1 MRRLLAV
8 ALLTVWG
15 ASTVAFGFMHLAP
28 MDPARFMIGF
38 RPGVR
43 DGQINRLREWYG
55 LDDPIPLQ
63 YLRWMGRALRG
74 DFGASV
80 TTRREIGPE
89 IWRRLPWSL
98 VLAGTAAPAAWT
110 LAVGLSVLSARGGI
124 PGVVADGLI
133 GLGAVM
139 PGFLVA
145 TAFVYVFAVRLTLIP
160 ILPPFELNLLDRAL
174 WLGLVLP
181 AASLA
186 LPLAA
191 ALAVQMRRDLATALS
206 ARFTVPARARG
217 LGLRR
222 VIWGHATRMVTR
234 RLLARPLPWLSL
246 LLSGLLLIEEIF
258 NWPGIGRSFTRA
270 VTQRDIPVMQATL
283 LILAV
288 VAVVGELLLRR
299 LVGRTGVDA
308 AAHAASAPAAAPGGR
323 PSPLRGTDRHLA
335 LAAAVAALLVIGA
348 AAAPLVSRFPPDQVL
363 LDEINVAPSWRHWMG
378 TDSSGRDLF
387 SRLLHASRTTL
398 GMAAAAALVS
408 VAAALTLAAGTRG
421 RPAWPELTA
430 GVSRVISSLPALGLA
445 LAVIATAGR
454 SPAILVATFVAFG
467 FASVATAV
475 RALQGDAW
483 RWPFVEAARAAGAS
497 PLWIGERHLLP
508 HLARPLAAAAAG
520 VVPGLVLLEATLGFL
535 GFSVAP
541 TTPSWGTMLWR
552 AREALHR
559 GDWWLIAFPALF
571 VGAATWAFGT
581 LGETLGRTPPPSF
594 VQAARLRLGR
604 EWGDVPAPGLR
615 AARRSAAVRSAAVRS
630 AASASMGA
638 SGGGDGSG
646 AAP

>member
-1 MRRLLAV
+1 MSRPVRRLLAV
-8 ALLTVWG
+8 ALVTVWG

-28 MDPARFMIGF
+28 MDPARFMVGF
-38 RPGVR
+38 RQGVR
-43 DGQINRLREWYG
+43 DGQITRLREWYG

-80 TTRREIGPE
+80 ATRREVGPE
-89 IWRRLPWSL
+89 IWRRVPWSL
-98 VLAGTAAPAAWT
+98 LLAGTGAVVAWV
-110 LAVGLSVLSARGGI
+110 LAVGLSVASAGGGI
-124 PGVVADGLI
+124 LGAVGDGLI
-133 GLGAVM
+133 ALGLMA

-160 ILPPFELNLLDRAL
+160 ILPPFELNPLDPAL

-181 AASLA
+181 TASLA

-191 ALAVQMRRDLATALS
+191 AVAVQLRRDLTAALS
-206 ARFTVPARARG
+206 ARFAVSARARG
-217 LGLRR
+217 LAPGR
-222 VIWGHATRMVTR
+222 VVWGHAARVVTR

-283 LILAV
+283 LVLAI
-288 VAVVGELLLRR
+288 VAVAGEVLLRR
-299 LVGRTGVDA
+299 LVGRIGLDA
-308 AAHAASAPAAAPGGR
+308 EAYAASAPGAAPVGR
-323 PSPLRGTDRHLA
+323 PSPLPATDWRLSVA
-335 LAAAVAALLVIGA
+335 TAVAALLVIGA
-348 AAAPLVSRFPPDQVL
+348 VAAPLVARFPPDQVL
-363 LDEINVAPSWRHWMG
+363 LDEINMAPSRRHWMG

-398 GMAAAAALVS
+398 GIAVLAAAVS
-408 VAAALTLAAGTRG
+408 VTSTVVLAATTRG
-421 RPAWPELTA
+421 RPAWPAFTVGLGRTVLA
-430 GVSRVISSLPALGLA
+430 MPPLGLA
-445 LAVIATAGR
+445 LAIIATAGR
-454 SPAILVATFVAFG
+454 SPAVIAATFVALG
-467 FASVATAV
+467 YASIAAQM
-475 RALQGDAW
+475 RALQADAW

-508 HLARPLAAAAAG
+508 HLARPLVAAAAG
-520 VVPGLVLLEATLGFL
+520 LVPGFVLLEATLGFL

-559 GDWWLIAFPALF
+559 GDWWLIVFPVLF
-571 VGAATWAFGT
+571 VAAATWAFAA
-581 LGETLGRTPPPSF
+581 LSETLGRTPPPSF
-594 VQAARLRLGR
+594 VRPARLRLGR
-604 EWGDVPAPGLR
+604 EWGQIPTPALRPVQRPAP
-615 AARRSAAVRSAAVRS
+615 AKP
-630 AASASMGA
+630 AASASMEGA
-638 SGGGDGSG
+638 GGGDGSG
-646 AAP
+646 AAS